1 MAAAVGPLIGGLV
14 TVGQQIGNAVNDS
27 NADKDYRSGWTQQQ
41 LGVITAANPGKSV
54 VIVYT
59 DHDAS
64 GLVNSQM
71 TILECQC
78 PNSGT
83 VLSYQCYVFDSGVFV
98 LKGNGSACIHH
109 EQGDFAN
116 QK

>member
-1 MAAAVGPLIGGLV
+1 MASAVESIAQGFLSI
-14 TVGQQIGNAVNDS
+14 GQQIGSAVNES
-27 NADKDYRSGWTQQQ
+27 NADKDYRSGWTQQE
-41 LGVITAANPGKSV
+41 LGVVTAANPGKDV

-71 TILECQC
+71 SVLQCQC

-83 VLSYQCYVFDSGVFV
+83 VLSYYCYIFDSGPFI
-98 LKGNGSACIHH
+98 LKGDGSACMPHPQ
-109 EQGDFAN
+109 EEFTN
-116 QK
+116 